1 VDAVLILSLTPT
13 DEEVA
18 ALSRLDRPVAVV
30 GGSVPGW
37 SSVRINDVETAG
49 IAMRHLVELG
59 HSRIGYVGGSLED
72 QLDFAAPLDRLTG
85 YRCAMAEAGHPVK
98 PSWEVV
104 GDFTVRGGLA
114 ATRLLLDGDPMP
126 TAIFAA
132 SDEMAV
138 GAVHAVRQAG
148 LRVPEDISVIGID
161 DHEMAEF
168 FELSTVAQPVHEQG
182 RLAAMLLLD
191 ALDEDIDPPATPP
204 AITVPTRLVVR
215 RTTAPP
221 PADR

>member
-1 VDAVLILSLTPT
+1 V
-13 DEEVA
+13 
-18 ALSRLDRPVAVV
+18 
-30 GGSVPGW
+30 
-37 SSVRINDVETAG
+37 
-49 IAMRHLVELG
+49 
-59 HSRIGYVGGSLED
+59 
-72 QLDFAAPLDRLTG
+72 
-85 YRCAMAEAGHPVK
+85 
-98 PSWEVV
+98 
-104 GDFTVRGGLA
+104 
-114 ATRLLLDGDPMP
+114 P

-138 GAVHAVRQAG
+138 GAVHAVREAG

-168 FELSTVAQPVHEQG
+168 FELSTVAQPVREQG

-191 ALDEDIDPPATPP
+191 ALDEEVDLPGTPR

-221 PADR
+221 PDGR